1 MDGQIAQRAQHHEF
15 LKTDRNLILDPMKII
30 CIGRNY
36 AAHIEEL
43 KNEKPGQPVVFLK
56 PDTALVKGGAPFYY
70 PDFSTNIHHEV
81 ELVLKISKE
90 GKYIQPQFAHRY
102 FEEIGLGIDFTARDL
117 QDQCKAKGLPW
128 EIAKAFNG
136 SAPIG
141 DFKSVSE
148 FSDLKNIDFHLEING
163 EVKQKGNTSL
173 MLFDFATI
181 ISYVSQFFTLKKGDL
196 IYTGTPAGVGPVQ
209 TGDQLIGFIGNEK
222 MLHVEVK

>member
-1 MDGQIAQRAQHHEF
+1 
-15 LKTDRNLILDPMKII
+15 MKII

-43 KNEKPGQPVVFLK
+43 KNEKPGKPVVFLK
-56 PDTALVKGGAPFYY
+56 PDTALLKNGSPFYY
-70 PDFSTNIHHEV
+70 PDFSENIHHEA

-128 EIAKAFNG
+128 EIAKAFNS

-141 DFKSVSE
+141 DFKSVSD
-148 FSDLKNIDFHLEING
+148 FADLSDIDFHLEING
-163 EVKQKGNTSL
+163 ELRQKGNTSL

-181 ISYVSQFFTLKKGDL
+181 IAYVSQFFTLKKGDL
-196 IYTGTPAGVGPVQ
+196 IYTGTPAGVGPVKI
-209 TGDQLIGFIGNEK
+209 GDRLAGFIGTEK
-222 MLHVEVK
+222 MLDFEVK